1 MGSQQSSDMAGN
13 KEVLDATVVSTASDW
28 PDNVFFDSPTP
39 LDPFL
44 SIFSSPGESLYH
56 LRTP

>member
-1 MGSQQSSDMAGN
+1 MDSQQSSDMAGN
-13 KEVLDATVVSTASDW
+13 KEVLDVTVVSTASDW